1 MVLPAL
7 SLGLVSSALLLR
19 IMRTSMLEVLTSD
32 YIRTAHAK
40 GAPQWVV
47 LTRHALR
54 NALIP
59 FLTVGAV
66 EFGFLFGG
74 VVIIEDIFRLPGIGS
89 LVLVGIINRDYP
101 GPAGFRAGR
110 DVRRADREHA
120 RRHLRSAARS
130 APVPPD
136 RERPMSASRLQPA
149 PARPADARRRD
160 RRHRRARGNLRAVGR
175 ALFALRSRRRGH
187 AAGPDSAH
195 WLGTDEV
202 GRDVLSRTIF
212 AAHISVKVALF
223 AVAVGL
229 VGGTII
235 GMLAAYFGG
244 IVDMALMRLMELLFS
259 FPAILLAVVLM
270 ASLGTNVL
278 NAMIAIG
285 IVFIPGFARL
295 ARASTLS
302 ALRQQ
307 YVEAARTIGMSH
319 SRIILRELLPNVVTP
334 LLVEA
339 AVAFAYAV
347 LLESALS
354 FLGLGAQPPEPSW
367 GNMLNT
373 GRGFMAQA
381 PWLSIVPGLALFLC
395 VLGFN
400 LLGDGLRDVLDPHL
414 RD

>member
-1 MVLPAL
+1 MTTGATTEP
-7 SLGLVSSALLLR
+7 
-19 IMRTSMLEVLTSD
+19 E
-32 YIRTAHAK
+32 RTA
-40 GAPQWVV
+40 GTSSTFS
-47 LTRHALR
+47 LRRH
-54 NALIP
+54 
-59 FLTVGAV
+59 G
-66 EFGFLFGG
+66 LFTAGTLL
-74 VVIIEDIFRLPGIGS
+74 VS
-89 LVLVGIINRDYP
+89 LVL
-101 GPAGFRAGR
+101 
-110 DVRRADREHA
+110 
-120 RRHLRSAARS
+120 LS
-130 APVPPD
+130 
-136 RERPMSASRLQPA
+136 
-149 PARPADARRRD
+149 
-160 RRHRRARGNLRAVGR
+160 
-175 ALFALRSRRRGH
+175 ALFAPIVAPYSPYDLDVSQMLLGPSR
-187 AAGPDSAH
+187 AH

-212 AAHISVKVALF
+212 AARISVEVALV

-229 VGGTII
+229 IGGAVIGII
-235 GMLAAYFGG
+235 AAYAGG
-244 IVDMALMRLMELLFS
+244 LADLLLMRCMELLFS

-270 ASLGTNVL
+270 ASLGTSVL

-285 IVFIPGFARL
+285 IIFIPGFARL
-295 ARASTLS
+295 SRASTTAVLS
-302 ALRQQ
+302 MP
-307 YVEAARTIGMSH
+307 YIESARTIGMGNM
-319 SRIILRELLPNVVTP
+319 RILLREILPNVVTP

-373 GRGFMAQA
+373 GRGFMTQA